1 MGCDLRKEEIKM
13 KNTKIVNIE
22 NENGIVWIDKMQ
34 YSDGKTVS
42 ETIPVAPWSDADTM
56 VKAIRVI
63 ARLAW
68 N

>member
-1 MGCDLRKEEIKM
+1 M
-13 KNTKIVNIE
+13 KNTKIINVQNE
-22 NENGIVWIDKMQ
+22 NEIIWVDRIQ
-34 YSDGKTVS
+34 FADGKTIS
-42 ETIPVAPWSDADTM
+42 ETIPVAPWSDADSL